1 MEFIECSTASAILA
15 IAFATLSAS
24 LGVLLL
30 RARRRPVKEP
40 VLDRT
45 AEDLLHDLLTRG
57 QAILR
62 VEVIDPTNLL
72 LRSPRR

>member
-1 MEFIECSTASAILA
+1 MEFMDLLLVLSGWSVVSTVINAILSAIL
-15 IAFATLSAS
+15 
-24 LGVLLL
+24 L
-30 RARRRPVKEP
+30 RKNKQKPP
-40 VLDRT
+40 QPNLT
-45 AEDLLHDLLTRG
+45 AEDLLHDLLGRG